1 MRLSKSVDLNQTLLY
16 QYKTSKLKTFGKQ
29 TFQ

>member
-1 MRLSKSVDLNQTLLY
+1 VDLNQTLLY